1 MKVIHVEGHDW
12 HVEAIREDGQ
22 KLVVTVKGGQEIV
35 TRGAVAILVS
45 AAFKEP
51 EAAKPPEVA
60 KEPEAAKPPKASL
73 FKQKP

>member
-12 HVEAIREDGQ
+12 RVEAIREDGN

-35 TRGAVAILVS
+35 TRGAVAELVR

-51 EAAKPPEVA
+51 EAAKQPEA
-60 KEPEAAKPPKASL
+60 GKEPEAATKRK
-73 FKQKP
+73 FGR

>member
-12 HVEAIREDGQ
+12 QVEGIREDGQ

-35 TRGAVAILVS
+35 TRGAVAKLVS

-51 EAAKPPEVA
+51 EAAPAVVQ
-60 KEPEAAKPPKASL
+60 PEADKPPKAAF
-73 FKQKP
+73 FKRKP